1 MSSIKDKHWFGS
13 SYVSYVF
20 DDRLVKDLWLNRV
33 QLELRCVTDYWNQ
46 GGACSA
52 AVLKQGVHETI
63 KPMNFQPLKDR
74 STTNYKSQP
83 LHSRNEK
90 AEFWRLWFGRCKRR
104 LFPSNW
110 NQNKFL
116 LTVFLSARA
125 TFGSCWFQRQSKL
138 AVHFS
143 FTSRLLLPVSS
154 HYSGDLSLDIAN
166 PVTPHTCFATH
177 RRASQAVS
185 VPSARPWYR
194 TFVFRCFPL
203 RYFKSF
209 VLKIMNLSTGEV
221 FRRDMMIQN
230 FLREWRTPCSSPK
243 SL

>member
-13 SYVSYVF
+13 SYVF
-20 DDRLVKDLWLNRV
+20 DDRLVKDLWLNCV

-74 STTNYKSQP
+74 SATNYKSQP

-90 AEFWRLWFGRCKRR
+90 AEFWRLLFGRCKRR

-138 AVHFS
+138 AVHCS

-154 HYSGDLSLDIAN
+154 HYSGDLSLEIAN
-166 PVTPHTCFATH
+166 PVTPHTSFETH

-185 VPSARPWYR
+185 TPSGRPLY
-194 TFVFRCFPL
+194 VCFSL
-203 RYFKSF
+203 GYIKRYVFKS
-209 VLKIMNLSTGEV
+209 INLSTGEV
-221 FRRDMMIQN
+221 FRRDMPCGSKTSCVSEN
-230 FLREWRTPCSSPK
+230 LRVLS
-243 SL
+243 